1 MTVAPNDHALAI
13 MTFIPPTMPAM
24 IMMSIPSVIITII
37 ARAVVAVVTDADTK
51 ALGAS
56 YRRGR

>member
-1 MTVAPNDHALAI
+1 MTVAPNDHALSI
-13 MTFIPPTMPAM
+13 MMFIPPTMPAM
-24 IMMSIPSVIITII
+24 IMMSIPSVIISII

-56 YRRGR
+56 YCRGR

>member
-1 MTVAPNDHALAI
+1 

-37 ARAVVAVVTDADTK
+37 ARAVVAVVTDANTK

-56 YRRGR
+56 YCRGR